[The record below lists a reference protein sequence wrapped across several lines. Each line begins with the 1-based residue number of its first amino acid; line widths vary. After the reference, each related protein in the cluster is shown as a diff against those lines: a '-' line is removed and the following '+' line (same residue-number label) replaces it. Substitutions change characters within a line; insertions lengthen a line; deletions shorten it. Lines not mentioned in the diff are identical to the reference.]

1 MKTFDDI
8 KFRPHPNGSGIYG
21 TLKINE
27 YTLSVV
33 AGLVFYSSPKLNLQS
48 SDEFDSF
55 EVAVWDDK
63 KNWVTHKFFDTCFNN
78 DVQGWLNRDDI
89 NKLISEL

>member
-8 KFRPHPNGSGIYG
+8 KFQSHPNGIYG

-33 AGLVFYSSPKLNLQS
+33 GGLVCYSTPKLNLQS
-48 SDEFDSF
+48 SDKFDSF
-55 EVAVWDDK
+55 EVGVWDDK
-63 KNWVTHKFFDTCFNN
+63 KNWVTHRFFDTCFKN
-78 DVQGWLNRDDI
+78 DVKGWLNRDDI
-89 NKLISEL
+89 NNLISEL